1 MITVN
6 GISKKYGDHYA
17 VKNLSFEIEKGKVYG
32 FLGPNGAGKT
42 TTMNIMTGYIAASDG
57 SVTVNGHDI
66 VKEAEEAKKCMGYLP
81 ELPPLYQDM
90 TVKEYLKFVAE
101 LKNVKKTERNKQIDD
116 VMKKTFIIDMQNRL
130 IKNLSKGYKQ
140 RVGLAQAMLGNPE
153 VIILD
158 EPTVGL
164 DPKQIIEIRELIRNL
179 KKDHTVILS
188 SHILSEVAEV
198 CDELMIIARGRLV
211 AGGTE
216 AELMEELGE
225 GNTIELSLGGD
236 KKTVESVVSQIK
248 NIKSYKTDSQ
258 QKGRVKCVI
267 SVNEGED
274 INSELCKK
282 LVEKDITIYGL
293 VSSSKTLEDIFLEL
307 TDDRHVDEL
316 EKKEAEEEAARKAEE
331 EKAKAEKKA
340 EKEKNKA
347 DKTAENADADKTAET
362 AESETPDAEAS
373 DEASKIEDET
383 DKTDAKEEK

>member
-57 SVTVNGHDI
+57 NVTVNGHDI

-101 LKNVKKTERNKQIDD
+101 LKNVKKTERSKQIDE
-116 VMKKTFIIDMQNRL
+116 VMKKTFISDMQNRL

-236 KKTVESVVSQIK
+236 KKTVESIVSQIK
-248 NIKSYKTDSQ
+248 NIKSYKTDTQ

-316 EKKEAEEEAARKAEE
+316 EKKEAEEEAERKAKE

-340 EKEKNKA
+340 GEEKNKA
-347 DKTAENADADKTAET
+347 DKTAENADTEETAET
-362 AESETPDAEAS
+362 SESEAADAEA
-373 DEASKIEDET
+373 EKNEDET